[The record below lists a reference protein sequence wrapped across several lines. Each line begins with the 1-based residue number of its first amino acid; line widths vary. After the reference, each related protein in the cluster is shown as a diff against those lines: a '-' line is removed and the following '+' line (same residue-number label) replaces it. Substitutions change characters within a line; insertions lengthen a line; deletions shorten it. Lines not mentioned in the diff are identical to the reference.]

1 MWRGAC
7 ETQLIF
13 GLFCAICTRFGG
25 WGFRSFRTTST
36 GSGGGGSLARSL
48 LGGGRRN
55 ADARP
60 GLLSRG
66 GGGPAVPCI
75 DLRAWRGPSWRERS
89 HHYSVIVIVLLLL
102 SVKLSGPVIKRR
114 GDSGGRL
121 FFLGSPVLLLVGSC
135 ACARRQLHRQPRASN
150 SSPCADTSPVLAA
163 ACYARSRSRK
173 QRLLNEPSEREVE
186 SPTHFPRPTVGRKQK
201 TRKATSTSGTS
212 SRGRGPMTKWPSPP
226 CRKDG
231 A

>member
-1 MWRGAC
+1 MQFARDLAGGDFVLSARPAQGRVAEGLWRALSSGAADAMP
-7 ETQLIF
+7 TQGRACCPVGGAGRQCLASI
-13 GLFCAICTRFGG
+13 CARGEV
-25 WGFRSFRTTST
+25 
-36 GSGGGGSLARSL
+36 L
-48 LGGGRRN
+48 LG
-55 ADARP
+55 AK
-60 GLLSRG
+60 
-66 GGGPAVPCI
+66 
-75 DLRAWRGPSWRERS
+75 RS